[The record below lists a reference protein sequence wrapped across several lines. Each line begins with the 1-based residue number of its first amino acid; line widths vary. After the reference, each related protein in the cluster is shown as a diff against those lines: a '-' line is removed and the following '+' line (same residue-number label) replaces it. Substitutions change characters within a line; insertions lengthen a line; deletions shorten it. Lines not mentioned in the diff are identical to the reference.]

1 MVTDCKS
8 THTDMLVKTGF
19 VVLINYKNTEKS
31 WMVEIRKNY
40 YSVWSVLKIYLALF
54 VSSDNNF
61 FSKNCMLN
69 RIRL

>member
-1 MVTDCKS
+1 
-8 THTDMLVKTGF
+8 
-19 VVLINYKNTEKS
+19 
-31 WMVEIRKNY
+31 MVEVRKNY